1 MGRYIRYNVKFKSR
15 LERLPING
23 IKKVH
28 SYPTISSKPTGK
40 KRKLKKKNNSNRK
53 TTTLSMKKE
62 MDLNKK
68 MTLSCQIL

>member
-28 SYPTISSKPTGK
+28 SYPTISSKPTGN
-40 KRKLKKKNNSNRK
+40 KKKI
-53 TTTLSMKKE
+53 KK
-62 MDLNKK
+62 K
-68 MTLSCQIL
+68 